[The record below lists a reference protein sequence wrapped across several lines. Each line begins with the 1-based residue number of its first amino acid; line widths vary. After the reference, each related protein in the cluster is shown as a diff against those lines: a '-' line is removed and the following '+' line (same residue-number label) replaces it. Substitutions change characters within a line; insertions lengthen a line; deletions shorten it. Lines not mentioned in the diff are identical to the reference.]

1 MHIIVT
7 GKHVDITDPIREYA
21 QIKAAKMQRYYDRVQ
36 SIEVVA
42 DKTDGHTF
50 GVEMIAHVEGRDHV
64 VATSRSQDLYAAI
77 DEVQNKMERQL
88 TDHKEKHRNRKH
100 PKL

>member
-1 MHIIVT
+1 MDIIVT
-7 GKHVDITDPIREYA
+7 GQHVDITDALREYA
-21 QIKAAKMQRYYDRVQ
+21 QAKAAKMQRYYDRVQ
-36 SIEVVA
+36 TIEVVA
-42 DKTDGHTF
+42 DKTDAHTF
-50 GVEMIAHVEGRDHV
+50 GIEMIAHVEGRDHM
-64 VATSRSQDLYAAI
+64 VATSRNEDLYAAI